1 MYFTLVALPGLIDT
15 LAQLLAR
22 KSLLWLTLIW
32 RRRFLTQSNFLS
44 TAQHRWSVYLTV
56 RWSFCSSQ
64 EKPLRWTE
72 INTHRAGIKIIQVK
86 RKHGIR
92 ILKKTWWIK
101 VIQYALKSWVT
112 AALKKKSE
120 LKQFYVA
127 INNHDDF
134 IKKEL

>member
-1 MYFTLVALPGLIDT
+1 M
-15 LAQLLAR
+15 
-22 KSLLWLTLIW
+22 
-32 RRRFLTQSNFLS
+32 
-44 TAQHRWSVYLTV
+44 
-56 RWSFCSSQ
+56 
-64 EKPLRWTE
+64 
-72 INTHRAGIKIIQVK
+72 
-86 RKHGIR
+86 
-92 ILKKTWWIK
+92 K